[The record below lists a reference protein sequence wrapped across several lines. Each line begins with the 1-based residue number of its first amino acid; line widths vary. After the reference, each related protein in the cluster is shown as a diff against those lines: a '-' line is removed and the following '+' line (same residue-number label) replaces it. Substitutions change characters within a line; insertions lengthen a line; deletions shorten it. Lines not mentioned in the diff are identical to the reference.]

1 MDIFDRKNI
10 FSVLYST
17 LLIPLKPLVYQNWY
31 MQNTS
36 FGTHIPEMVYTN
48 LGKIPI
54 MVYGYQF
61 WYIPLLVEYQLWYIP
76 EMVFYPTIS
85 NN

>member
-1 MDIFDRKNI
+1 M
-10 FSVLYST
+10 
-17 LLIPLKPLVYQNWY
+17 YQNWY

-54 MVYGYQF
+54 LVYTTFGRVPIMVYTKTGILPYN
-61 WYIPLLVEYQLWYIP
+61 LK
-76 EMVFYPTIS
+76 
-85 NN
+85 